1 MTIIYTP
8 YVDVTINANWSGSQD
23 YPNGLPNLLYFQQ
36 AKQWGANGLIFAF
49 ITLSPSKNACWAGND
64 AMPLNWALPLANQL
78 NDANMDVIVSFGG
91 AVNAD
96 ISTYFSGQSLIDIY
110 QKVID
115 DYNVAG
121 LDFDL
126 ENGLYNVS
134 NICIA
139 LETIQRNNPQVR
151 ISFTLP
157 TMPTGMTG
165 TGLSIVQSA
174 TEAGLDFIVNGMAMD
189 YYSPAYKDAMGQ
201 AAIDAATSIKSQ
213 INKGYNHVAITP
225 MIGLNDDLSM
235 FTLEDATTL
244 ATFAEAQSLSFLS
257 SWNLNRDNPSS
268 YSYVDLV
275 SSSNPAQKIAGEY
288 CQRFV
293 DKSDGGEKPTS
304 STTLRVTNIKENSI
318 TLAWDPVSGQGTV
331 SEYIIYEDGKNIE
344 TVSSTTLTY
353 TSEQLKPDT
362 QYSYFVTFK
371 LSGNPVE
378 SNPSNSVHAT
388 TLPAVQ
394 GQYPQWQLNTFYAVG
409 DKVTNMGQNWICIQ
423 AHTSYSIGWQ
433 PGGVDYQTLWQLIK

>member
-1 MTIIYTP
+1 MTTIYTP
-8 YVDVTINANWSGSQD
+8 YVDVTVNANWSSSQD

-36 AKQWGANGLIFAF
+36 AKKWGANGLIFAF

-78 NDANMDVIVSFGG
+78 NDANMDVVVSFGG

-96 ISTYFSGQSLIDIY
+96 ISTHFSGQELINIY

-115 DYNVAG
+115 DYSVAG

-134 NICIA
+134 HICTA
-139 LETIQRNNPQVR
+139 LKTIQRNNPQVR

-157 TMPTGMTG
+157 TMPTGMTA
-165 TGLSIVQSA
+165 TGLGIVQSA

-189 YYSPAYKDAMGQ
+189 YYNPAYKDAMGQ
-201 AAIDAATSIKSQ
+201 AAIDAATSIKGQ

-225 MIGLNDDLSM
+225 MIGLNDDRTM
-235 FTLEDATTL
+235 FTLEDATEL
-244 ATFAEAQSLSFLS
+244 ATFAEERSFSFLA
-257 SWNLNRDNPSS
+257 SWSFNRDNPSS

-293 DKSDGGEKPTS
+293 DAFEKTIS
-304 STTLRVTNIKENSI
+304 STTLRVADVTENSI
-318 TLAWDPVSGQGTV
+318 TLGWDPVLDQGTV
-331 SEYIIYEDGKNIE
+331 SEYIIYENGKKVE
-344 TVSSTTLTY
+344 SVPSTTLIY
-353 TSEQLKPDT
+353 TAEQLKPDT
-362 QYSYFVTFK
+362 KYSYFVTFK
-371 LSGNPVE
+371 LSGNSEE
-378 SNPSNSVHAT
+378 SNPSNSVQAT
-388 TLPAVQ
+388 TLPANP
-394 GQYPQWQLNTFYAVG
+394 GEYPQWKLNTYYSVG
-409 DKVTNMGQNWICIQ
+409 AKVTNLGRNWICIQ
-423 AHTSYSIGWQ
+423 AHTSYSSSWQ
-433 PGGVDYQTLWQLIK
+433 PGGDDYKTLWQLIG